1 MQTKQ
6 QIQQLLASAGV
17 EPNKR
22 LGQNFLV
29 DLNLMRL
36 LVDNANIGGGD
47 IVLEVG
53 CGTGSLTQALA
64 ERSAKVVAV
73 ELDETLAKIAARELA
88 NASNVEIFNA
98 DILENKNTID
108 RNISNAIKLA
118 RKGRSGKFLLVSNLP
133 YSVASPLMMNLITG
147 AVVADAM
154 YVTVQR
160 EVAERMTAAPGD
172 RHYGTLSI
180 HIAATGDIKTE
191 RVLKPT
197 VFWPAPQVSSAMI
210 SFVRK
215 AEKVS
220 RIQNMELL
228 GEVVNLFMQHRRKMV
243 KACTR
248 FVARLGAKPR
258 AGKLAEIDIWPEIFG
273 KCSIDPHSRPEQL
286 TPEDFIAISNLCN
299 ECLMSNGTSPR
310 E

>member
-6 QIQQLLASAGV
+6 QIQQLLASAGA

-22 LGQNFLV
+22 LGQNFLI

-36 LVDNANIGGGD
+36 LIDNANIGNDD

-64 ERSAKVVAV
+64 ERAGKVIAV
-73 ELDETLAKIAARELA
+73 EMDKILAEIAARELA
-88 NASNVEIFNA
+88 NAGNVEVINT
-98 DILENKNTID
+98 DILENKSTINRTVTD
-108 RNISNAIKLA
+108 AIELA

-133 YSVASPLMMNLITG
+133 YSIASPLMMNLITRST
-147 AVVADAM
+147 VADAM
-154 YVTVQR
+154 HVTVQK
-160 EVAERMTAAPGD
+160 EVAERMTSGPGD
-172 RHYGTLSI
+172 QHYGTLSI
-180 HIAATGDIKTE
+180 HMSATGDVKTE

-197 VFWPAPQVSSAMI
+197 VFWPQPQVNSAMI

-220 RIQNMELL
+220 RIQNMDIL

-248 FVARLGAKPR
+248 FVA
-258 AGKLAEIDIWPEIFG
+258 GKLPEIDKWPDIFE
-273 KCSIDPHSRPEQL
+273 KCCIDPHNRPEQL
-286 TPEDFIAISNLCN
+286 TPEDFISISNLCN
-299 ECLMSNGTSPR
+299 KYLTSK
-310 E
+310 

>member
-1 MQTKQ
+1 MQTKR
-6 QIQQLLASAGV
+6 QIEQLLAEAGV

-36 LVDNANIGGGD
+36 LVDNANIGNDD

-64 ERSAKVVAV
+64 ERAGRVIAV
-73 ELDETLAKIAARELA
+73 EIDQTLAKIAASELA
-88 NASNVEIFNA
+88 VAKNVEVFNA
-98 DILENKNTID
+98 DILESKNTIN
-108 RNISNAIKLA
+108 RTISGTIELA
-118 RKGRSGKFLLVSNLP
+118 CKKRPGRFLLVSNLP
-133 YSVASPLMMNLITG
+133 YSIASPLMMNLITG
-147 AVVADAM
+147 PIVADAM
-154 YVTVQR
+154 YVTVQK

-180 HIAATGDIKTE
+180 HIAATGNVKTE

-210 SFVRK
+210 SFVHK

-220 RIQNMELL
+220 RIQSMELL
-228 GEVVNLFMQHRRKMV
+228 GEVINLFMQHRRKMV
-243 KACTR
+243 KACTK
-248 FVARLGAKPR
+248 FVAGSLK
-258 AGKLAEIDIWPEIFG
+258 KINIWPEIFQ
-273 KCSIDPHSRPEQL
+273 KCSIDPYNRPEQL

-299 ECLMSNGTSPR
+299 EISENC
-310 E
+310 

>member
-22 LGQNFLV
+22 LGQNFLI

-36 LVDNANIGGGD
+36 LVDNANIGNDD

-64 ERSAKVVAV
+64 ECAGKVIAV
-73 ELDETLAKIAARELA
+73 ELDETLAKIAAKELA
-88 NASNVEIFNA
+88 NAGNVEVINA
-98 DILENKNTID
+98 DILESKSTIN
-108 RNISNAIKLA
+108 RTISGAVELA
-118 RKGRSGKFLLVSNLP
+118 RKNRSGRFLLVSNLP
-133 YSVASPLMMNLITG
+133 YSIASPLMMDLITSSI
-147 AVVADAM
+147 VTDAM
-154 YVTVQR
+154 HVTVQK
-160 EVAERMTAAPGD
+160 EVAGRMAAGPGD
-172 RHYGTLSI
+172 KHYGTLSI
-180 HIAATGDIKTE
+180 YLAATGDVKTE

-197 VFWPAPQVSSAMI
+197 VFWPQPQVNSAMI

-220 RIQNMELL
+220 QIQSMELL
-228 GEVVNLFMQHRRKMV
+228 GEVINLFMQHRRKMV

-248 FVARLGAKPR
+248 FVA
-258 AGKLAEIDIWPEIFG
+258 GKLAEINNWPEIFQR
-273 KCSIDPHSRPEQL
+273 CSIDPHNRPEQL
-286 TPEDFIAISNLCN
+286 RPEDFISISNLCH
-299 ECLMSNGTSPR
+299 EYLT
-310 E
+310 

>member
-22 LGQNFLV
+22 LGQHFLV

-36 LVDNANIGGGD
+36 LVDTANISNDD

-53 CGTGSLTQALA
+53 CGTGSLTQGLA
-64 ERSAKVVAV
+64 ERAGRVIAV
-73 ELDETLAKIAARELA
+73 EIDETLAKIAARELA
-88 NASNVEIFNA
+88 TAGNVEVFNA
-98 DILENKNTID
+98 DILENKNTIN
-108 RNISNAIKLA
+108 RTIGGAIELA
-118 RKGRSGKFLLVSNLP
+118 RNRWSGRFLLVSNLP

-147 AVVADAM
+147 PIVADAM
-154 YVTVQR
+154 YVTIQK
-160 EVAERMTAAPGD
+160 EVAGRMTATPGD
-172 RHYGTLSI
+172 KHYGTLSI
-180 HIAATGDIKTE
+180 HLAATGDVKTE

-197 VFWPAPQVSSAMI
+197 VFWPQPQVSSAMI

-215 AEKVS
+215 TEKAS
-220 RIQNMELL
+220 RIQSMDLL

-248 FVARLGAKPR
+248 FVA
-258 AGKLAEIDIWPEIFG
+258 GKLAEIENWPEVFERCG
-273 KCSIDPHSRPEQL
+273 IDPHNRPEQL
-286 TPEDFIAISNLCN
+286 RPEQFVAISNLC
-299 ECLMSNGTSPR
+299 TK
-310 E
+310 

>member
-36 LVDNANIGGGD
+36 LVDSANIGNDD

-64 ERSAKVVAV
+64 ERTGKVIAV
-73 ELDETLAKIAARELA
+73 EMDETLAKIAARELA
-88 NASNVEIFNA
+88 NAGNIEVINA
-98 DILENKNTID
+98 DILENKNTIN
-108 RNISNAIKLA
+108 RTISDAIELA
-118 RKGRSGKFLLVSNLP
+118 RKRRPGRFLLVSNLP
-133 YSVASPLMMNLITG
+133 YSVASPLMMNLITSST
-147 AVVADAM
+147 VADAM
-154 YVTVQR
+154 HVTIQK
-160 EVAERMTAAPGD
+160 EVADRMTAAPGD
-172 RHYGTLSI
+172 KHYGTLSI
-180 HIAATGDIKTE
+180 HLAATGDVKTE

-197 VFWPAPQVSSAMI
+197 VFWPAPQVNSAMI

-215 AEKVS
+215 ADKWS
-220 RIQNMELL
+220 RIQSMELL
-228 GEVVNLFMQHRRKMV
+228 GEVINLFMQHRRKMV

-248 FVARLGAKPR
+248 FVA
-258 AGKLAEIDIWPEIFG
+258 GKLAEINNWSEIFQR
-273 KCSIDPHSRPEQL
+273 CSIDPHNRPEQL
-286 TPEDFIAISNLCN
+286 RPEDFIAISNLCR
-299 ECLMSNGTSPR
+299 EYLTSKS
-310 E
+310 

>member
-22 LGQNFLV
+22 LGQNFLI

-36 LVDNANIGGGD
+36 LVDTANIGNDD

-64 ERSAKVVAV
+64 ERAGRVVAV

-88 NASNVEIFNA
+88 KVKNVEVINA
-98 DILENKNTID
+98 DILESKNTIN
-108 RNISNAIKLA
+108 RTISGAIEQA
-118 RKGRSGKFLLVSNLP
+118 RKNRSGRFLLVSNLP
-133 YSVASPLMMNLITG
+133 YSVASPLMMNLITSSI
-147 AVVADAM
+147 VSDAM
-154 YVTVQR
+154 HVTVQK
-160 EVAERMTAAPGD
+160 EVADRMTAVPGD

-180 HIAATGDIKTE
+180 HMAATGDVRTE

-197 VFWPAPQVSSAMI
+197 VFWPQPQVNSAMI
-210 SFVRK
+210 SFVHK

-220 RIQNMELL
+220 RIQSMELL

-243 KACTR
+243 KACTK
-248 FVARLGAKPR
+248 FA
-258 AGKLAEIDIWPEIFG
+258 AGKLAEINNWSEIFER
-273 KCSIDPHSRPEQL
+273 CSIDPHNRPEQL
-286 TPEDFIAISNLCN
+286 RPEDFISISNLCH
-299 ECLMSNGTSPR
+299 EYLT
-310 E
+310 